1 MSKDKFIFGK
11 YIFSMKTCSVC
22 YQPNTF
28 LFQSLNVWKFY
39 DKLNPCFPVSV
50 SLRHLRRTMYMIHHK
65 TRQVSPTPLHPRSS
79 CHIFN
84 GDLIND
90 FKLWWIYSIRNISS
104 FRVIEI
110 LGWKGNCSRL
120 TQLEVEWES
129 DEYLELDL
137 FSGKKRGCWE
147 EQNKFMFLTSLSTK
161 TQIGTFFS
169 LCFLPTKENVFGKFC
184 NTSPSFPLNINTFCL
199 SPSNAMLD
207 PKKTIAIRE
216 GLEGRALSKSWHCYG
231 KEIPTGAWNRK
242 TPRSLGIKVWQLGD
256 ILARKYICLPLRTL
270 REKHCQGRN
279 LVEVEKTLL
288 LCCSCH

>member
-1 MSKDKFIFGK
+1 MIINWIRASR
-11 YIFSMKTCSVC
+11 
-22 YQPNTF
+22 F
-28 LFQSLNVWKFY
+28 LSHCAIY
-39 DKLNPCFPVSV
+39 DVLC
-50 SLRHLRRTMYMIHHK
+50 MIHHK

-79 CHIFN
+79 CHIFK

-184 NTSPSFPLNINTFCL
+184 NTSPSFPLNMKTRCL
-199 SPSNAMLD
+199 QRLYETTPS
-207 PKKTIAIRE
+207 
-216 GLEGRALSKSWHCYG
+216 WF
-231 KEIPTGAWNRK
+231 
-242 TPRSLGIKVWQLGD
+242 SLG
-256 ILARKYICLPLRTL
+256 P
-270 REKHCQGRN
+270 EK
-279 LVEVEKTLL
+279 
-288 LCCSCH
+288 

>member
-1 MSKDKFIFGK
+1 MINWIRASR
-11 YIFSMKTCSVC
+11 
-22 YQPNTF
+22 F
-28 LFQSLNVWKFY
+28 LSHCAIY
-39 DKLNPCFPVSV
+39 DVLCA
-50 SLRHLRRTMYMIHHK
+50 IHHK

-79 CHIFN
+79 CHIFK

-216 GLEGRALSKSWHCYG
+216 GLEGRALSKSWHCSG
-231 KEIPTGAWNRK
+231 KEIPTEAEKQENSLFSRDKSMAIRRYFGKEIHLFALEDSAGKTLPGEKLGRGWKNFIIVLLLPLVVLRK
-242 TPRSLGIKVWQLGD
+242 TLFQ
-256 ILARKYICLPLRTL
+256 
-270 REKHCQGRN
+270 
-279 LVEVEKTLL
+279 
-288 LCCSCH
+288 